1 MIKLEIKAWTISPF
15 GGGWGVEKQPKVH
28 PPAPSKG
35 GDSSRSNFGFNH
47 VFI

>member
-1 MIKLEIKAWTISPF
+1 MKFKNKARYISHF

-35 GDSSRSNFGFNH
+35 GDSLRSNF
-47 VFI
+47 IL